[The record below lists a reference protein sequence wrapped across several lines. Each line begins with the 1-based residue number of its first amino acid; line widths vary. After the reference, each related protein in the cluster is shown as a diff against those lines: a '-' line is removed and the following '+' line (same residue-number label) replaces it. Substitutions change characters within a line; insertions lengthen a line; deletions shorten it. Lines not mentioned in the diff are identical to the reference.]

1 MIFFLQNGEISLQMK
16 LFRLLISFSL
26 GLTLISCSI
35 GTSFKPSEIRSF
47 KGTVI
52 PELSPDP
59 ILIEKVSID
68 LIKKEEEKRSLNLPL
83 NLLNYSPESYKV
95 GSGDVLF
102 IYVYGET
109 ERLSAALA
117 RGAAIN
123 PVFEKIVRD
132 DGTIFYPNAGI
143 LNVEGKTVEQIR
155 LLLTSSLSNVLNN
168 PQIDVSVSE
177 FNSQKIVLS
186 GSFSNAGTI
195 PVTTVPVTLNE
206 VISNGNP
213 FGENGQR
220 SLGDLTSIKFTRDGY
235 TYDIDYEY
243 LARNSQ
249 IQNYIYLK
257 SGDVI
262 HLPDNSLSQ
271 VHVIGE
277 ASNPISINL
286 TRKHMPLS
294 AALAQA
300 KGLNQSTARG
310 KEVYILRPKDYE
322 GKPRIFKSDMSS
334 PTGYL
339 VASEFNLQAQDIVF
353 ISTAGVT
360 SWSRFINQILPFTDF
375 INSSENTDLIKN

>member
-1 MIFFLQNGEISLQMK
+1 MVNFSKRKVFLKFFSLFLLQS
-16 LFRLLISFSL
+16 LLI
-26 GLTLISCSI
+26 GCSI
-35 GTSFKPSEIRSF
+35 GTSFKPNEIRSF
-47 KGTVI
+47 KGTLI
-52 PELSPDP
+52 PELSSEP

-68 LIKKEEEKRSLNLPL
+68 LINKEKNKIPLNLPL
-83 NLLNYSPESYKV
+83 TLLNYSPQSYKV
-95 GSGDVLF
+95 GAGDVLF

-132 DGTIFYPNAGI
+132 DGSIFYPNAGI
-143 LNVEGKTVEQIR
+143 LDVAGKTVEEIR
-155 LLLTSSLSNVLNN
+155 LLLTDSLSNVLNN
-168 PQIDVSVSE
+168 PQVDVSVSE
-177 FNSQKIVLS
+177 FNSQKIVIS
-186 GSFSNAGTI
+186 GSFSNVGTV
-195 PVTTVPVTLNE
+195 PVTTVPQTLSE
-206 VISNGNP
+206 VIANANP
-213 FGENGQR
+213 FGEGGLR

-257 SGDVI
+257 AGDVI

-286 TRKHMPLS
+286 SRKNIPLS
-294 AALAQA
+294 VALAQA
-300 KGLNQSTARG
+300 KGLNQSTSRG
-310 KEVYILRPKDYE
+310 KDVYILRPKDFE

-334 PTGYL
+334 PSGYL
-339 VASEFNLQAQDIVF
+339 VAGEFNLQAQDIVF
-353 ISTAGVT
+353 VGTAGVT
-360 SWSRFINQILPFTDF
+360 SWSRFINQVIPFTNF
-375 INSSENTDLIKN
+375 INSSEDTNLIKN

>member
-1 MIFFLQNGEISLQMK
+1 MVNFSKRKVFLRFFSLFLLQS
-16 LFRLLISFSL
+16 LLI
-26 GLTLISCSI
+26 GCSI
-35 GTSFKPSEIRSF
+35 GTSFKPNEIRSF
-47 KGTVI
+47 KGTLI
-52 PELSPDP
+52 PELSSEP

-68 LIKKEEEKRSLNLPL
+68 LINKEKNKIPLNLPL
-83 NLLNYSPESYKV
+83 TLLNYSPQSYKV
-95 GSGDVLF
+95 GAGDVLF

-132 DGTIFYPNAGI
+132 DGSIFYPNAGI
-143 LNVEGKTVEQIR
+143 LDVAGKTVEEIR
-155 LLLTSSLSNVLNN
+155 LLLTNSLSNVLNN
-168 PQIDVSVSE
+168 PQVDVSVSE
-177 FNSQKIVLS
+177 FNSQKIVIS
-186 GSFSNAGTI
+186 GSFSNVGTV
-195 PVTTVPVTLNE
+195 PVTTVPQTLSE
-206 VISNGNP
+206 VIANANP
-213 FGENGQR
+213 FGEGGLR

-257 SGDVI
+257 AGDVI

-286 TRKHMPLS
+286 SRKNIPLS
-294 AALAQA
+294 VALAQA
-300 KGLNQSTARG
+300 KGLNQSTSRG
-310 KEVYILRPKDYE
+310 KDVYILRPKDFE

-334 PTGYL
+334 PSGYL
-339 VASEFNLQAQDIVF
+339 VAGEFNLQAQDIVF
-353 ISTAGVT
+353 VGTAGVT
-360 SWSRFINQILPFTDF
+360 SWSRFINQVIPFTNF
-375 INSSENTDLIKN
+375 INSAEDTNLIKN

>member
-1 MIFFLQNGEISLQMK
+1 MVNFSKRKVFLRFFSLFLLQL
-16 LFRLLISFSL
+16 LLI
-26 GLTLISCSI
+26 GCSI
-35 GTSFKPSEIRSF
+35 GTSFKPNEIRSF
-47 KGTVI
+47 KGTLI
-52 PELSPDP
+52 PELSSEP

-68 LIKKEEEKRSLNLPL
+68 LINKEKNKIPLNLPL
-83 NLLNYSPESYKV
+83 TLLNYSPQSYKV
-95 GSGDVLF
+95 GAGDVLF

-132 DGTIFYPNAGI
+132 DGSIFYPNAGI
-143 LNVEGKTVEQIR
+143 LDVAGKTVEEIR
-155 LLLTSSLSNVLNN
+155 LLLTDSLSNVLNN
-168 PQIDVSVSE
+168 PQVDVSVSE
-177 FNSQKIVLS
+177 FNSQKIVIS
-186 GSFSNAGTI
+186 GSFSNVGTV
-195 PVTTVPVTLNE
+195 PVTTVPQTLSE
-206 VISNGNP
+206 VIANANP
-213 FGENGQR
+213 FGEGGLR

-257 SGDVI
+257 AGDVI

-286 TRKHMPLS
+286 SRKNIPLS
-294 AALAQA
+294 VALAQA
-300 KGLNQSTARG
+300 KGLNQSTSRG
-310 KEVYILRPKDYE
+310 KDVYILRPKDFE

-334 PTGYL
+334 PSGYL
-339 VASEFNLQAQDIVF
+339 VAGEFNLQAQDIVF
-353 ISTAGVT
+353 VGTAGVT
-360 SWSRFINQILPFTDF
+360 SWSRFINQVIPFTNF
-375 INSSENTDLIKN
+375 INSAEDTNLIKN

>member
-1 MIFFLQNGEISLQMK
+1 MATKMVKRAKKQVFLRILVLILSSFIFV
-16 LFRLLISFSL
+16 
-26 GLTLISCSI
+26 SCSI
-35 GTSFKPSEIRSF
+35 GTSFRVNDIKTF

-52 PELSPDP
+52 PELSSEP
-59 ILIEKVSID
+59 ILIEKISTD
-68 LIKKEEEKRSLNLPL
+68 LVQKEKQKESLNLPL
-83 NLLNYSPESYKV
+83 NLLNYSPDSYKV
-95 GSGDVLF
+95 GAGDVLF

-132 DGTIFYPNAGI
+132 DGSIFYPNAGI
-143 LNVEGKTVEQIR
+143 IDVEGKTVEEIR
-155 LLLTSSLSNVLNN
+155 LILTNALSNVLNN
-168 PQIDVSVSE
+168 PQVDVSVTE
-177 FNSQKIVLS
+177 FKSQKIVVS
-186 GSFSNAGTI
+186 GSFSKVGTI
-195 PVTTVPVTLNE
+195 PITSVPQTLSE
-206 VISNGNP
+206 VIANANP
-213 FGENGQR
+213 FGEAGMKP
-220 SLGDLTSIKFTRDGY
+220 LGDLTSIKFTRDGY

-262 HLPDNSLSQ
+262 HMPDNSLNQ

-286 TRKHMPLS
+286 SRKNIPLS

-300 KGLNQSTARG
+300 KGLNQATSKG
-310 KEVYILRPKDYE
+310 KDVYVLRQRDYE

-339 VASEFNLQAQDIVF
+339 VAGKFMLQSQDIVF
-353 ISTAGVT
+353 IGTAGVT
-360 SWSRFINQILPFTDF
+360 SWSRFINQVLPFTDF
-375 INSSENTDLIKN
+375 INSAEDTNLIN

>member
-1 MIFFLQNGEISLQMK
+1 MSLSRTIFSFFLSI
-16 LFRLLISFSL
+16 LLL
-26 GLTLISCSI
+26 SCSI
-35 GTSFKPSEIRSF
+35 GTSFKQSEIRSF
-47 KGTVI
+47 KGTLI
-52 PELSPDP
+52 PELSSDP
-59 ILIEKVSID
+59 ILIEKVSIE
-68 LIKKEEEKRSLNLPL
+68 LIKKEEDKRSLNLPL
-83 NLLNYSPESYKV
+83 SLLNYSPSSYKV

-117 RGAAIN
+117 KGAAIN

-143 LNVEGKTVEQIR
+143 IKVEGKTVEEIR
-155 LLLTSSLSNVLNN
+155 LLLTNSLSSVLNN

-186 GSFSNAGTI
+186 GNFTNAGTL
-195 PVTTVPVTLNE
+195 PVTSVPVTLSEAMANAK
-206 VISNGNP
+206 P

-220 SLGDLTSIKFTRDGY
+220 FLGDLTSVKFTRDGY

-271 VHVIGE
+271 VHVLGE
-277 ASNPISINL
+277 ASSPISINL
-286 TRKHMPLS
+286 RRKSIPLS
-294 AALAQA
+294 VALAQA
-300 KGLNQSTARG
+300 KGLNQSTSKG

-339 VASEFNLQAQDIVF
+339 VASEFNLQSQDIVF

-360 SWSRFINQILPFTDF
+360 SWSRFINQVLPFTNF
-375 INSSENTDLIKN
+375 INSAEDTDLIKN